1 MVKKK
6 KQTTKISWIFLVGLI
21 LVILLGLI
29 GSNLNL
35 LIYKILVGLTI
46 IIGICLGFFN
56 IKKQDNSVFL
66 FTVLTLVVISFM
78 GSNILALF
86 DLFPVIGKLLLSL
99 LNAFLVLFIPTAII
113 ISLKIIIGFSKKFA
127 KK

>member
-35 LIYKILVGLTI
+35 LIYTILVGLTI
-46 IIGICLGFFN
+46 LAGICLGFFN
-56 IKKQDNSVFL
+56 IKKQDASKFL
-66 FTVLTLVVISFM
+66 FIVLTLVVISFM

-86 DLFPVIGKLLLSL
+86 DLFPVIGKMLLSI

-113 ISLKIIIGFSKKFA
+113 ISLKLIIEFSKKFV

>member
-29 GSNLNL
+29 GSSLNL
-35 LIYKILVGLTI
+35 LTYTILVGLTI
-46 IIGICLGFFN
+46 LTGICLGFFN
-56 IKKQDNSVFL
+56 IKKQDASKFL
-66 FTVLTLVVISFM
+66 FIVLTLVVISFM

-86 DLFPVIGKLLLSL
+86 DLFPVIGKALLSI

-113 ISLKIIIGFSKKFA
+113 VSLKLIIEFSKKFV